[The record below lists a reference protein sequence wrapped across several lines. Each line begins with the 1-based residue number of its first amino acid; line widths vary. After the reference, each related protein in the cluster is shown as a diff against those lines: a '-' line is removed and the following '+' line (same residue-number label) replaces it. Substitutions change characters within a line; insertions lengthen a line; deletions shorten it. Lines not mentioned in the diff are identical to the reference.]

1 MFLPIGNVKQV
12 LSDFLQ
18 TEVLPK
24 AAGGQGFVFGVAAG
38 MLLRSLDSKI
48 ETVIPQLKA
57 IGILDDQNRIDLE
70 ALHEEAGK
78 TIDKTGSFNVMG
90 YVLDKTDIDALYRIA
105 QKYSTKQE

>member
-24 AAGGQGFVFGVAAG
+24 AAGGQGFLFGITAG
-38 MLLRSLDSKI
+38 MFLRNLDSKI
-48 ETVIPQLKA
+48 ETMIPQMKA
-57 IGILDDQNRIDLE
+57 VGILDEQNRIDLE

-90 YVLDKTDIDALYRIA
+90 YVLDKADIEALYQIA
-105 QKYSTKQE
+105 QRYGTN